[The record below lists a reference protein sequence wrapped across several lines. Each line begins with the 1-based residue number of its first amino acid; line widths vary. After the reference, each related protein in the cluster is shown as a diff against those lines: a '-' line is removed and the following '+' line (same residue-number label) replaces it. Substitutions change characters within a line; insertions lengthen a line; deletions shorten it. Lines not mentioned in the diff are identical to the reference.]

1 MEGASRKVVLERV
14 KVVGGAGA
22 LAAVGSLT
30 YDVDQV
36 GPVERE

>member
-1 MEGASRKVVLERV
+1 MEGASREVVVERV
-14 KVVGGAGA
+14 EMVGGAGA

-36 GPVERE
+36 GPVECE